1 MSTWQEIRVDLFKPF
16 VDVFP
21 SQLLSQIPNHLEWRV
36 GFCQLH
42 GYGGWQPCDKP
53 FPSTGSWISLQTHLE
68 HQKCKRTVV
77 EAWRTLVDKMDKIEI
92 LWIRWI
98 RLKSREGSGSEVQGR
113 KRKSGRVFEI
123 VIFYIILL
131 VTHFYRYQLKKIENI
146 LITRDWWWDKC
157 ANLNVRCGI

>member
-1 MSTWQEIRVDLFKPF
+1 MF
-16 VDVFP
+16 FP
-21 SQLLSQIPNHLEWRV
+21 HSFSVKSPTIWS
-36 GFCQLH
+36 
-42 GYGGWQPCDKP
+42 GGWVSASCMAMEV
-53 FPSTGSWISLQTHLE
+53 GSHVTNHSPKLAAGSLSRLTQNIRNAKEQWWKLGGL
-68 HQKCKRTVV
+68 
-77 EAWRTLVDKMDKIEI
+77 W
-92 LWIRWI
+92 WIRWI

-131 VTHFYRYQLKKIENI
+131 VTHFYHYQLKKIENI